1 MSTTLDPFN
10 RDLQQAVLLEASTE
24 GRELTVDLAFT
35 GHVLDVL
42 VDAGEV
48 DDAEVAAYNAR
59 GARVSAFEVNDEQG
73 TLHLL
78 VSDYRSG
85 EEVQSLGKAELETH
99 FRRMSSFLEQA
110 VDGLWRQL
118 EESSAAWDMAHRI
131 HSAWADVAEL
141 RYTVLTN
148 AELRT
153 AIPAPANLLGRP
165 AHFAVWDLARLHKL
179 DSSGRAQEPIDIE
192 VAELWGSPLPCLGP
206 SGEDGVYGAYLL
218 MLPGEF
224 LALIYDTYGPR
235 LLELNVRSFLQSR
248 GAVNRGI
255 QATIQNEPSR
265 FLAYNNG
272 ISMTAS
278 SVTLTEL
285 AGGGVGISRIQDLQ
299 IVNGGQ
305 TTASLHHARIN
316 GKTDLSQIQVQGK
329 LSVVDP
335 GRLSE
340 LVPRISQFAN
350 SQNRV
355 NLADFTSNDP
365 FHVHLEKLSRTVWAP
380 AGAGGH
386 QMTRW
391 FYERARG
398 QYADAHARERTPA
411 RQREF
416 KRVHPLAQKFAKT
429 DVAKF
434 ENTWD
439 QLPWVVA
446 LGAEKNFREFMLRLG
461 ERGHFEPNQEYF
473 ESLVAKAIM
482 FRSAERLIGR
492 LNLGGYRA
500 QTVTYTLAKLLNATA
515 QRIDLASI
523 WRLQAISD
531 ALAADI
537 ESLGERVHATLLATA
552 GTRNVSEWAK
562 KKECWV
568 SILSLDWEPSAAL
581 QAELV
586 SGAQRTRTSS
596 TTSITE
602 TLTADEALD
611 AAAVAGVTSGAWF
624 ELSKWAKETDNL
636 QTWQRGIAFTLGR
649 YAAADPPRPAS
660 RKQVAQAVR
669 ILHEAKRLGFSP
681 SDGSWAA
688 PNAQLQD
695 A

>member
-1 MSTTLDPFN
+1 MTTALHNFN
-10 RDLQQAVLLEASTE
+10 NDLQQTVLLEASTE
-24 GRELTVDLAFT
+24 GREVTVDLAFT
-35 GHVLDVL
+35 GHVIDVL

-59 GARVSAFEVNDEQG
+59 GARVSAFEVSDDEG

-78 VSDYRSG
+78 VSDYRSD
-85 EEVQSLGKAELETH
+85 EDVQTLGRTDLETA
-99 FRRMSSFLEQA
+99 FRRMSGFLEKS
-110 VDGLWRQL
+110 VNGLWRSL

-131 HSAWADVAEL
+131 QSAWSDVGEL
-141 RYTVLTN
+141 RFTLLTN

-153 AIPAPANLLGRP
+153 NVPPNSEILGRP
-165 AHFAVWDLARLHKL
+165 VHFAVWDLARLYKL
-179 DSSGRAQEPIDIE
+179 HSSGRTQEPIDVDIE
-192 VAELWGSPLPCLGP
+192 ALWGAPLPCLGP
-206 SGEDGVYGAYLL
+206 SGENGVYEAYLL

-224 LALIYDTYGPR
+224 LSLVYETYGPR

-255 QATIQNEPSR
+255 QTTILNEPTR

-278 SVTLTEL
+278 AISLTQL
-285 AGGGVGISRIQDLQ
+285 PTGGVGIRRIQDLQ

-305 TTASLHHARIN
+305 TTASLHYAKIQ
-316 GKTDLSQIQVQGK
+316 GKADLSQIQVQGK
-329 LSVVDP
+329 LSVVEP
-335 GRLSE
+335 ARLEE

-355 NLADFTSNDP
+355 NMADFTSNDP
-365 FHVHLEKLSRTVWAP
+365 FHVQLEKLSRTIWAP
-380 AGAGGH
+380 AGVGGQ

-398 QYADAHARERTPA
+398 QYADAHARERTAA

-416 KRVHPLAQKFAKT
+416 KRVHPVGQKLTKT

-439 QLPWVVA
+439 QLPWIVA
-446 LGAEKNFREFMLRLG
+446 LGAEKNFREFMLRLAK
-461 ERGHFEPNQEYF
+461 RGRFEPTQDYF

-500 QTVTYTLAKLLNATA
+500 QTVTYTLAKLLHATA
-515 QRIDLASI
+515 QRIDVRSI
-523 WRLQAISD
+523 WRNQTISD
-531 ALAADI
+531 ALVADI
-537 ESLGERVHATLLATA
+537 QSLASRVHAKLLATA

-562 KKECWV
+562 KEECWTTLV
-568 SILSLDWEPSAAL
+568 ALDWDPSSAL
-581 QAELV
+581 TSELV
-586 SGAQRTRTSS
+586 NSAQRTRTSS

-602 TLTADEALD
+602 TLTTEEAADATLVT
-611 AAAVAGVTSGAWF
+611 AVTPTAWF

-636 QTWQRGIAFTLGR
+636 ETWQRGIAFTLGR
-649 YAAADPPRPAS
+649 YAAAEPPRSPS
-660 RKQVAQAVR
+660 RKQVAHAVR
-669 ILHEAKRLGFSP
+669 IISEARRLGFNP

-688 PNAQLQD
+688 KKTPARD